1 MKTMIKLSFVL
12 GIYAAV
18 ACVAL
23 AGVYILTAPRI
34 AAAARAEVNASLGAI
49 FPEADDFVDVTE
61 EVESPASQIAFNGA
75 FVAKKGDEVLGM
87 VVKATGAT
95 YKSTTLLVGVDM
107 KRALK
112 PLVFMENTDTPGL
125 GTKTSEEPFVGQ
137 FSGKSLDDGYAVGK
151 DIQAISGAT
160 ISSKGVAV
168 IARVAGYAAGEYLA
182 ASHGAPAGTGAAPV
196 VAELAP
202 MADERALSELFPD
215 CEFEKIEGLANGL
228 EKTIVFD
235 ASWLAKSGGKI
246 AGVAIKARGQTYK
259 ASTLIVGV
267 KLDRTLAGMRVS
279 ATSDSKNYGYEMLN
293 PEFYGRFAGM
303 SADSPFTVR
312 AGSAG
317 EDASGEKVPA
327 DGIDSISG
335 ATVTTLGVAN
345 IVKVASL
352 SGAAYLADGKGG
364 AGSPANASPLVLNEL
379 PEQE

>member
-1 MKTMIKLSFVL
+1 MKTMVKLSFVL
-12 GIYAAV
+12 GIYAAI

-49 FPEADDFVDVTE
+49 FPEADDFVEVTD
-61 EVESPASQIAFNGA
+61 EVESPSSSIAFNGA
-75 FVAKKGDEVLGM
+75 FLAKKGDGVLGM

-107 KRALK
+107 KRALR

-125 GTKTSEEPFVGQ
+125 GTKTSEEPFAGQ
-137 FSGKSLDDGYAVGK
+137 FAGKSLDDAYAVGK

-160 ISSKGVAV
+160 ISSKGVAL

-182 ASHGAPAGTGAAPV
+182 STHGAPAGKGAAPV

-202 MADERALSELFPD
+202 MGDEKALAELFPD
-215 CEFEKIEGLANGL
+215 CEFEPVGDLGNGL
-228 EKTIVFD
+228 ERTIVFD
-235 ASWLAKSGGKI
+235 AAWVARKDGKT
-246 AGVAIKARGQTYK
+246 AGVAVKARGQTYK

-267 KLDRTLAGMRVS
+267 RPDRTLAGMRVS

-293 PEFYGRFAGM
+293 PEFYGVFAGM
-303 SADSPFTVR
+303 SVDARFTVR
-312 AGSAG
+312 AGGAVAEAEADAG
-317 EDASGEKVPA
+317 E
-327 DGIDSISG
+327 IDSISG

-345 IVKVASL
+345 IVKVAAL
-352 SGAAYLADGKGG
+352 SGAAWLADGKGG
-364 AGSPANASPLVLNEL
+364 KAAPAGAGPFSLNEL

>member
-34 AAAARAEVNASLGAI
+34 AAAARAEVNSSLLVI
-49 FPEADDFVDVTE
+49 FPEADDFVEVSG
-61 EVESPASQIAFNGA
+61 EVESPASSIAFNGA

-137 FSGKSLDDGYAVGK
+137 FAGKSLDDAYAIGK
-151 DIQAISGAT
+151 DVQAISGAT
-160 ISSKGVAV
+160 ISSKGVAL
-168 IARVAGYAAGEYLA
+168 IARVAGYAAGEYL
-182 ASHGAPAGTGAAPV
+182 SSNHGAPAGTGAAPAI
-196 VAELAP
+196 AELKP
-202 MADERALSELFPD
+202 MGDEQALAELFPD
-215 CEFEKIEGLANGL
+215 CEFEPIGGFANGL
-228 EKTIVFD
+228 EKSIVFD
-235 ASWLAKSGGKI
+235 AAWLAKGGGKI

-267 KLDRTLAGMRVS
+267 RPDRTLAGMRVS
-279 ATSDSKNYGYEMLN
+279 ATGDSKNYGYEMLD
-293 PEFYGRFAGM
+293 PAFYGKFAGM
-303 SADSPFTVR
+303 SVDARFTVR
-312 AGSAG
+312 ASGA
-317 EDASGEKVPA
+317 DAETDA

-364 AGSPANASPLVLNEL
+364 AESPAGAEPFSLNEL